1 VREATSAR
9 VAHWMREQGYD
20 ARVIVGGLRAWERS
34 GYQVETVPADDLVQL
49 PKFN

>member
-1 VREATSAR
+1 
-9 VAHWMREQGYD
+9 MREQGYD